1 MTDNDAAPAI
11 RWIRLAV
18 PGDGE
23 GIGRVQVDS
32 WRAAYAGLMP
42 DAVLAGLSAEQR
54 GAAWRGRLERPEVPE
69 RRCFVVDV
77 SAEVLGFAS
86 TGPSRDEGADRETA
100 EIYALYLA
108 PTAWGRGYG
117 RALFAAAVDDLGARG
132 FSAVTLWVLGGKL
145 RARCFY
151 EAAGMRPDGGAKVEI
166 EGGAEL
172 PHLRYR
178 LSTMRE
184 AR

>member
-1 MTDNDAAPAI
+1 
-11 RWIRLAV
+11 
-18 PGDGE
+18 
-23 GIGRVQVDS
+23 
-32 WRAAYAGLMP
+32 
-42 DAVLAGLSAEQR
+42 
-54 GAAWRGRLERPEVPE
+54 
-69 RRCFVVDV
+69 
-77 SAEVLGFAS
+77 
-86 TGPSRDEGADRETA
+86 
-100 EIYALYLA
+100 LA
-108 PTAWGRGYG
+108 PDAWGRGYG
-117 RALFAAAVDDLGARG
+117 RALFAVAVDDRGARG